1 MISEEA
7 AEKLVAVHDEVH
19 PLILAR
25 KFDEACTLV
34 TRRRD
39 EALAN
44 LQSEVAASLSS
55 FLATCL
61 TMTRRDGEALIA
73 AEMAEALDPS
83 SVEAKMSSA
92 RVLLNFIGDPGRA
105 RTKAERLMQMVPAG
119 DPFRYGVLAL
129 FGTALARSGDIP
141 GAVAVFHEM
150 TTPEMLTGLRSADY
164 VGVFDLQV
172 VSELVRAGVAKEE
185 CRRYLE
191 VVSSVPTEWP
201 HIQRQLAE
209 LLAAVKDV

>member
-1 MISEEA
+1 MISDEA
-7 AEKLVAVHDEVH
+7 AEKWLAVHDEVQ
-19 PLILAR
+19 PLIRAC
-25 KFDEACTLV
+25 KFNEACALL

-39 EALAN
+39 EAAA
-44 LQSEVAASLSS
+44 QSETELAASLSS

-61 TMTRRDGEALIA
+61 TMTRRDSEALIA
-73 AEMAEALDPS
+73 AEIAETLDPS
-83 SVEAKMSSA
+83 SVQAKMSSA
-92 RVLLNFIGDPGRA
+92 RVLLNFIGDPERA
-105 RTKAERLMQMVPAG
+105 RTKAEQLMQIVPAG

-129 FGTALARSGDIP
+129 FGTALARCGDVQA
-141 GAVAVFHEM
+141 AVAVFHEM
-150 TTPEMLTGLRSADY
+150 TSAEMLAGLRSAEY

-172 VSELVRAGVAKEE
+172 VNELIRAGVAKEE

-191 VVSSVPTEWP
+191 VVRSVPNEWP

>member
-39 EALAN
+39 EALADFQTE
-44 LQSEVAASLSS
+44 LAASLSS
-55 FLATCL
+55 FLSTCL

-73 AEMAEALDPS
+73 AETAETLDPS

-92 RVLLNFIGDPGRA
+92 HVLLNFIGDPERA
-105 RTKAERLMQMVPAG
+105 RAKAEQLMQMVPAG
-119 DPFRYGVLAL
+119 DPLRYGVLAL
-129 FGTALARSGDIP
+129 FGTALARSGDVQA
-141 GAVAVFHEM
+141 AVAVFHEM
-150 TTPEMLTGLRSADY
+150 TSPEMLSGLRSADN
-164 VGVFDLQV
+164 VGAFDLQV
-172 VSELVRAGVAKEE
+172 VNELVRAGVAKEE

-191 VVSSVPTEWP
+191 VVRSVPTEWP

-209 LLAAVKDV
+209 LLAAVKEV